1 VLGQD
6 YPHLELII
14 VDDGST
20 GPTDRVLDE
29 LVERDRRVVVVRHD
43 ESHGSSEARNSGLAV
58 ARGELVAFC
67 DDDDIWLPGAASTAV
82 SASGPSIA
90 VVYGWHQVL
99 HESTGRCVTFRP
111 PASSSPSLMR
121 WINAV
126 GPSGVGLIRRARVG
140 DALTFDTTLYTSE
153 DWDLW
158 LRCADLA
165 PMTLVPKALYR
176 YVQHSGNRVTT
187 SGLAG
192 HQGGVGPARP
202 PCRPRRGGPDAE
214 PSDTPRRWDLAGRR
228 TASESGRATPGGSG
242 PPVPTGR
249 SCPGGCAPVH
259 AATGSS
265 A

>member
-1 VLGQD
+1 M
-6 YPHLELII
+6 
-14 VDDGST
+14 
-20 GPTDRVLDE
+20 
-29 LVERDRRVVVVRHD
+29 
-43 ESHGSSEARNSGLAV
+43 
-58 ARGELVAFC
+58 AFC

-99 HESTGRCVTFRP
+99 HESAGRCVTFRP

-126 GPSGVGLIRRARVG
+126 GPSGVGVIRRARVG

-192 HQGGVGPARP
+192 HQ
-202 PCRPRRGGPDAE
+202 
-214 PSDTPRRWDLAGRR
+214 AGHQRFLDKH
-228 TASESGRATPGGSG
+228 G
-242 PPVPTGR
+242 PP
-249 SCPGGCAPVH
+249 
-259 AATGSS
+259 
-265 A
+265 